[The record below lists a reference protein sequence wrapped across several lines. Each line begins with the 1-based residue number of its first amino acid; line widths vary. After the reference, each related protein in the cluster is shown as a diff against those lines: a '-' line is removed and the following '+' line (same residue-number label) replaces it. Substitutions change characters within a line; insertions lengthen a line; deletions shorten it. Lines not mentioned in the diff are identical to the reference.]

1 MVDFINVYA
10 LLEETAL
17 DTASVAEVVIKYELV
32 ARTQYYSEGAD

>member
-32 ARTQYYSEGAD
+32 IHCTDTVLL